1 MSLRHA
7 FIIAACLALVSPV
20 AARAQGADAKLESLK
35 ASLAASLAAL
45 RHYSWIE
52 TTTVTYNGE
61 VKAVRQASVSYGA
74 DGTLQ
79 KVPINA
85 APPAQAQGGLRGRI
99 VANKKAEMTDYMESA
114 VALVKTYVPPA
125 PAKLAAVKAAGKVDI
140 TMPAGGGATLN
151 FPGYEK
157 PGDNLAITVDQATNR
172 ILGINVATYLDDP
185 SQPVTLAVQMG
196 QLADGTTYTATT
208 TLNAPAKNLSVTVAS
223 ANFQKLH

>member
-125 PAKLAAVKAAGKVDI
+125 PAKLAAVKAAGKVTV

>member
-1 MSLRHA
+1 MSLRNV
-7 FIIAACLALVSPV
+7 FIIAASLALVSPV
-20 AARAQGADAKLESLK
+20 AVQAQGADAKVESLK
-35 ASLAASLAAL
+35 ASLAASQAAL

-61 VKAVRQASVSYGA
+61 VKAVKQASVSYGP

-79 KVPINA
+79 KLPIDA
-85 APPAQAQGGLRGRI
+85 APPAQAQGGFRGRI
-99 VANKKAEMTDYMESA
+99 IANKKAEMTDYMESA
-114 VALVKTYVPPA
+114 VTLVKTYVPPA
-125 PAKLAAVKAAGKVDI
+125 PAKLAAVKAAGKVTV

-157 PGDNLAITVDQATNR
+157 PGDNLAITLDPATNR

-208 TLNAPAKNLSVTVAS
+208 TLNAPAKNLSVTVAN
-223 ANFQKLH
+223 ANYQKLH

>member
-35 ASLAASLAAL
+35 ASLAASQAAL

-125 PAKLAAVKAAGKVDI
+125 PAKLAAVKAAGKVTV

-157 PGDNLAITVDQATNR
+157 PGDNLAITVDHAATR
-172 ILGINVATYLDDP
+172 ILGINAATYLDDP

-208 TLNAPAKNLSVTVAS
+208 TLNAPAKNLSVTVA
-223 ANFQKLH
+223 NGTYQKLH

>member
-1 MSLRHA
+1 MNFRTALA
-7 FIIAACLALVSPV
+7 VAATVALMLPV
-20 AARAQGADAKLESLK
+20 AAQAQGMDAKVESLK
-35 ASLAASLAAL
+35 ASLAASQAAL
-45 RHYSWIE
+45 RHYSWVE

-61 VKAVRQASVSYGA
+61 VKAVKQASVSYGP

-79 KVPINA
+79 KVPLA
-85 APPAQAQGGLRGRI
+85 ATPQAQAPGGLRGRI
-99 VANKKAEMTDYMESA
+99 VAEKKAEMTDYMQSA
-114 VALVKTYVPPA
+114 VALVKTYVPPV

-140 TMPAGGGATLN
+140 TMPPGGGATLN

-157 PGDNLAITVDQATNR
+157 PGDNLAITVDPATNR

-208 TLNAPAKNLSVTVAS
+208 TLNAPAKNLSVTVAN
-223 ANFQKLH
+223 ANYQKLH

>member
-1 MSLRHA
+1 MNFRKA
-7 FIIAACLALVSPV
+7 LAV
-20 AARAQGADAKLESLK
+20 AATVALMLPAAVQAQGADAKVESLK
-35 ASLAASLAAL
+35 ASLAASQAAL

-61 VKAVRQASVSYGA
+61 VKAVKQASVSYGP

-79 KVPINA
+79 KVPLDA
-85 APPAQAQGGLRGRI
+85 TPQAQPQGGLRGRI

>member
-35 ASLAASLAAL
+35 ASLAASQAAL

-125 PAKLAAVKAAGKVDI
+125 PAKLAAVKAAGKVTV

-157 PGDNLAITVDQATNR
+157 PGDNLAITIDQATNR

-208 TLNAPAKNLSVTVAS
+208 TLNAPAKNLSVTVA
-223 ANFQKLH
+223 NGTYQKLH